1 MKFQTAQ
8 HEFAMKANYL
18 HSILYCIYNYLHST
32 VMVLGRKPLNDFTT
46 KSLICEFHHV
56 IFEMHFIS

>member
-1 MKFQTAQ
+1 
-8 HEFAMKANYL
+8 MKANYL